1 MIPIIPSPIPLNPIG
16 FPLKVYPMKSS
27 SLNAWRKNSSPD
39 LRWKTPGC
47 FHNSDITIIMKFH
60 IRDMI
65 IVITIISPLLLVI
78 MVISTVFSTWTPPV
92 RQSTAAIQS
101 HLAHWWFRQPCCTSA
116 APDVSTVDIILAT
129 RDRGFLVFLDVK
141 PGKTVVMSMMIII
154 IFSYYHIIILS
165 YHIISYYHIS
175 INVTVIILIIIVIVI
190 IVIIL
195 ILILFWIMILMM
207 MTQRKGGMT
216 QKEDTR
222 FVPRNQ
228 RTATRKVL
236 MQMSLVTAGKWHP
249 CYTGWIDPKQCGLTG
264 YHPLWSAKFI
274 HWRSSA
280 GLFGQL
286 SKQDIHCWAMESSV
300 AKIMHDF

>member
-1 MIPIIPSPIPLNPIG
+1 
-16 FPLKVYPMKSS
+16 
-27 SLNAWRKNSSPD
+27 
-39 LRWKTPGC
+39 
-47 FHNSDITIIMKFH
+47 
-60 IRDMI
+60 MI

-78 MVISTVFSTWTPPV
+78 MVISTVFFHLNTTSPPKHCSDPKPLGPLMV
-92 RQSTAAIQS
+92 PTALL
-101 HLAHWWFRQPCCTSA
+101 HLCCPWRVHSWHHPRDTRPWVFS
-116 APDVSTVDIILAT
+116 VSWL
-129 RDRGFLVFLDVK
+129 K

-175 INVTVIILIIIVIVI
+175 INVTVIILIIIVI

-195 ILILFWIMILMM
+195 ILILFWIMMLMM